1 MRGITFDWAG
11 VVTGQPAQWLLS
23 GFLTTVYVTVAGC
36 VLASAVALVV
46 VALRLAPG
54 RVGRYAAGTFVEIF
68 LNTPILVQMLFW
80 YFAAYGLLPRTWRL
94 FINADHPW
102 AVLPVNVIVLAP
114 EFLCAAWGLGLFT
127 AVFLAQ
133 ELRTGLN
140 AVPKGQTEAAMAQG
154 LSSWQTLRFV
164 LLPQA
169 LVNAWQPLVGQ
180 YLNLMKLSS
189 LATGIGLAEL
199 TSQVRKIESYNA
211 HSLEAFAV
219 GTAIYL
225 SLGVAMGRLLLLVGP
240 KRPDRKRS
248 APPERAGALVVASS
262 ARGSDGI

>member
-1 MRGITFDWAG
+1 LSDRGFLLLGGAEMRGITFDWAG
-11 VVTGQPAQWLLS
+11 VFTGQPAQWLLS
-23 GFLTTVYVTVAGC
+23 GFLTTVYVTLAGC
-36 VLASAVALVV
+36 VLASAVAVV
-46 VALRLAPG
+46 VVVLRLAPG
-54 RVGRYAAGTFVEIF
+54 RIGRYAAGTFVEIF
-68 LNTPILVQMLFW
+68 LNRPILVQMLFW
-80 YFAAYGLLPRTWRL
+80 YFAAYGLLPRTWRV

-102 AVLPVNVIVLAP
+102 AVLPVNVVVLAP

-180 YLNLMKLSS
+180 Y
-189 LATGIGLAEL
+189 
-199 TSQVRKIESYNA
+199 
-211 HSLEAFAV
+211 
-219 GTAIYL
+219 
-225 SLGVAMGRLLLLVGP
+225 
-240 KRPDRKRS
+240 
-248 APPERAGALVVASS
+248 
-262 ARGSDGI
+262 